1 MMNGKSTMKL
11 FLTSYFAQTF
21 SLLPP
26 FLNEPMQ
33 GKTVSFIATAAN
45 VETVDFYVEE
55 ARQVWRAWGVKT
67 DEVDVAALDAEDIAR
82 KLRDNDYIYV
92 SGGNTF
98 YLLAQLRAKQAD
110 KVLADWIA
118 AGKPYIGESAGS
130 MILTGDVSY
139 VHEMDEVTEA
149 EYDTQRGL
157 GVLNVCPLP
166 HDGEVPF
173 ADITRIIKEKYA
185 HLPLCPL
192 TNSQALLIQGSEPE
206 MNIQAV

>member
-1 MMNGKSTMKL
+1 MKL
-11 FLTSYFAQTF
+11 FLNSYFAQTF

-33 GKTVSFIATAAN
+33 GKTVSFISTAAD

-55 ARQVWRAWGVKT
+55 ARQVWQAWGVKI
-67 DEVDVAALDAEDIAR
+67 DEVDVAALDAENIAR

-110 KVLADWIA
+110 TVLADLIA

-130 MILTGDVSY
+130 MILADDLSY
-139 VHEMDEVTEA
+139 VHEMDEVTQA
-149 EYDTQRGL
+149 EYDTQHGL
-157 GVLNVCPLP
+157 GILKVCPLP
-166 HDGEVPF
+166 HDGEAPF
-173 ADITRIIKEKYA
+173 AEITRAIKEKYA
-185 HLPLCPL
+185 HLPLRPL
-192 TNSQALLIQGSEPE
+192 TNSQALLIQGSKPE